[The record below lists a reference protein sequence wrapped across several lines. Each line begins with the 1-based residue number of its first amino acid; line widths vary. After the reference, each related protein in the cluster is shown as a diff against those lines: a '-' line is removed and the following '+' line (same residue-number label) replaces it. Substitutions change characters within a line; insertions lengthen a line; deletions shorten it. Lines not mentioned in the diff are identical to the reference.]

1 MKTSDGAWVS
11 PQFYFEG
18 VSKHKYSKRMN
29 ELKEAI
35 ENVINKFA
43 TDLKK

>member
-18 VSKHKYSKRMN
+18 VSKHKYSKKMT

-35 ENVINKFA
+35 EKVINEF
-43 TDLKK
+43 TTNKK